1 MVKKDSILVSVIIPA
16 YNCERWI
23 TRTLNSVVRQSYK
36 NIEIIIVN
44 DGSTDK
50 TGEILRGYTKY
61 SNIFIY
67 NIDNIGPAEARN
79 YGVAKSNGDLI
90 AFMDADD
97 MWETT
102 KVEVQVSYLEKHN
115 CSLVITNAKIID
127 ENDNVIGEKRKSVP
141 MRKEKQ
147 VISLFQGKVT
157 MNTPTIM
164 VRKSVFNE
172 IGGFEPLLRH
182 REDHFF

>member
-1 MVKKDSILVSVIIPA
+1 MKKDSILVSVIIPA

-164 VRKSVFNE
+164 VRKICF
-172 IGGFEPLLRH
+172 
-182 REDHFF
+182 